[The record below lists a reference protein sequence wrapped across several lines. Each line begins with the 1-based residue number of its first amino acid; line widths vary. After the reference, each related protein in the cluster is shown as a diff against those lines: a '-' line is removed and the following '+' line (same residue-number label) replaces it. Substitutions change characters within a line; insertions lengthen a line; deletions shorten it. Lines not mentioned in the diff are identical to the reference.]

1 VVTCTKTASSASAT
15 VTAASSVNALQTAS
29 NG

>member
-1 VVTCTKTASSASAT
+1 VTCTKSATSGTPT
-15 VTAASSVNALQTAS
+15 VTAVTALNALQTAS